1 MASTTCPNC
10 QTVLSAGTAT
20 CPTCGNA
27 QGTGSAFAPPPSSS
41 PPPAAGTS
49 AKPQVKFDL
58 ASIGHTDRLVGGG
71 TIVLFIALFLPWFS
85 IHFGGL
91 GTYSADGLTAHGYLY
106 ITLFVALGI
115 IGLLAVNVLG
125 VWKLPAT
132 SPLTL
137 EQVLLIATALNFV
150 LVLLGFL
157 LKPGGSGVGWSWGA
171 FVALVASVVAAFPLG
186 WPVIQAR
193 RNK

>member
-1 MASTTCPNC
+1 
-10 QTVLSAGTAT
+10 
-20 CPTCGNA
+20 
-27 QGTGSAFAPPPSSS
+27 
-41 PPPAAGTS
+41 
-49 AKPQVKFDL
+49 VKFDL

-125 VWKLPAT
+125 VWKLPTT

-171 FVALVASVVAAFPLG
+171 SVALVAAVVAAFPLG